1 MSRNFFHIWQYIS
14 IFSIFPK
21 YSKKFRCN
29 CRGQGF
35 AAKDEK
41 TGRIA
46 QCSVKENEYGICCI
60 GSIVMGQTGKP
71 VGAISLSGNAFSGE
85 DKIRF
90 LADIL
95 LPPPSGCPA

>member
-1 MSRNFFHIWQYIS
+1 M
-14 IFSIFPK
+14 
-21 YSKKFRCN
+21 
-29 CRGQGF
+29 
-35 AAKDEK
+35 
-41 TGRIA
+41 
-46 QCSVKENEYGICCI
+46 KENEYGICCI